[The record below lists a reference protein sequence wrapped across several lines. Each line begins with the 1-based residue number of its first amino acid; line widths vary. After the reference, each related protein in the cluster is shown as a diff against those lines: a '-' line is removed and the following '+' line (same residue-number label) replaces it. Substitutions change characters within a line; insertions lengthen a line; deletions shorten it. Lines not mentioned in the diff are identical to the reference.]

1 MALTPEQKARIQK
14 AGLYKPEWE
23 STFASI
29 YEKPEFQS
37 RLALEEKLL
46 KPESELTYSDIMES
60 PGYFGHT
67 GFGGQDIGRNP
78 NPIYGAPEPS
88 SAAAG
93 RFGTLQSIKKRQL
106 QSANP
111 LQAAMA
117 EQILKTSGLAGL
129 NRAQQEYEL
138 TGKVSSPDLLT
149 RANYQFPTSEVRQDL
164 LGKLSQ
170 PAATQQATQ
179 GVTGAT
185 KGNTLAEIQSSP
197 IPQFNSQWGANY
209 PGGRVNFALA
219 HRQNIY
225 NAVNEILGR
234 PASAQEVNW
243 WLQNDP
249 NIDSI
254 KNKMK
259 SSVEYQQKQGQQQGG
274 QPQGDSALKSEV
286 DQRAGT
292 TPRQELV
299 NKILEA
305 SKAQPTGEKLYGDIR
320 TEVGLP
326 QSEAQLAEKQRLLD
340 QMLESQQ
347 RGIYGEGQRTIP
359 MPFISGRQRAIQEL
373 GSLEQG
379 VLQREIERLGGTK
392 SEKEALL
399 KTLLGLRGEDVGRE
413 SNILKE
419 QLKMQEPEYEAER
432 KKQEALLTPD
442 TQVVTAGGRELLINK
457 DTGEV
462 IKDLGGA
469 YKGTGGGVVGNT
481 PEGVP
486 SKIANAF
493 FDDLNAFLVDF
504 GTGRV
509 NREQIW
515 EQMLSRYEGQLAPYL
530 RNKVGDWIHS
540 KIYSEEGGLFSSQ
553 NKEDEDEW

>member
-1 MALTPEQKARIQK
+1 
-14 AGLYKPEWE
+14 
-23 STFASI
+23 
-29 YEKPEFQS
+29 
-37 RLALEEKLL
+37 
-46 KPESELTYSDIMES
+46 
-60 PGYFGHT
+60 
-67 GFGGQDIGRNP
+67 
-78 NPIYGAPEPS
+78 
-88 SAAAG
+88 
-93 RFGTLQSIKKRQL
+93 
-106 QSANP
+106 
-111 LQAAMA
+111 
-117 EQILKTSGLAGL
+117 
-129 NRAQQEYEL
+129 
-138 TGKVSSPDLLT
+138 
-149 RANYQFPTSEVRQDL
+149 
-164 LGKLSQ
+164 
-170 PAATQQATQ
+170 
-179 GVTGAT
+179 
-185 KGNTLAEIQSSP
+185 
-197 IPQFNSQWGANY
+197 
-209 PGGRVNFALA
+209 
-219 HRQNIY
+219 
-225 NAVNEILGR
+225 
-234 PASAQEVNW
+234 
-243 WLQNDP
+243 
-249 NIDSI
+249 
-254 KNKMK
+254 MK